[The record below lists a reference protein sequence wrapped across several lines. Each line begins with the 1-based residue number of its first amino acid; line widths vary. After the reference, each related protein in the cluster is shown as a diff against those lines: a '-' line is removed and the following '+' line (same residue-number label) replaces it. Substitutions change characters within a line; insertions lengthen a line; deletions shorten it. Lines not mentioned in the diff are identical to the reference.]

1 MCREA
6 YFAEN
11 TLYIATNFLF
21 VCRWQVIPEVLFLFS
36 LALAAQLFPPPSTF
50 SLKLSSWAWGCRL
63 HLVPGLCSQAPSWL
77 GPQQPGG
84 LSTWACGSPLQGIC
98 PQPDFPPTCPHP
110 AFPFCFSESCPLS
123 PHPQRPK
130 PKPASLS
137 TSLSFVPHS
146 GVTKPHHPCDRRGM
160 GATGFTHSLTH
171 VVKCH
176 QTWPGERRV
185 AYVPDLEDF
194 LKSGG
199 GWFGGDGR
207 QTIQEKARSNRHI
220 HNTSQA
226 VCAVQ
231 KKAGRGCHRQTPQV
245 PSSPRLVST
254 PHIRRLLPSPHKL
267 PSSLSGLL
275 APCKGPPPLP
285 LPHPQALIPA
295 TRPPSCVDP
304 SSPSWDSNIHTWPP
318 RAAAVWPVSPLLV
331 PFGQNS

>member
-1 MCREA
+1 M
-6 YFAEN
+6 
-11 TLYIATNFLF
+11 
-21 VCRWQVIPEVLFLFS
+21 LFLFS

-199 GWFGGDGR
+199 GGLEGMGGR
-207 QTIQEKARSNRHI
+207 RYRKKQEATGTFIIR
-220 HNTSQA
+220 
-226 VCAVQ
+226 
-231 KKAGRGCHRQTPQV
+231 HRQCALCRRKQAGAAIARP
-245 PSSPRLVST
+245 PRCP
-254 PHIRRLLPSPHKL
+254 PHPAWSPH
-267 PSSLSGLL
+267 PTSGG
-275 APCKGPPPLP
+275 CCPLP
-285 LPHPQALIPA
+285 TSCLPHCLGYWPHARA
-295 TRPPSCVDP
+295 RPL
-304 SSPSWDSNIHTWPP
+304 SPCLTL
-318 RAAAVWPVSPLLV
+318 RL
-331 PFGQNS
+331 